1 MPPRWPHK
9 PDRRDPAFRRLED
22 FINFALHAAI
32 YLAVNSGLWF
42 FQLLKHPWENL
53 SLVSGVWLL
62 GLLGHGSYVFILAD
76 YRRIEAAALG
86 TWQEELEAEAEAEA
100 EAIAGS
106 SPPIVGDET

>member
-1 MPPRWPHK
+1 MPPRWPRK

-32 YLAVNSGLWF
+32 YLAINSGLWF
-42 FQLLKHPWENL
+42 FQLLKHPWDNL

-86 TWQEELEAEAEAEA
+86 TWQEDLEAEDAAEADPTEA
-100 EAIAGS
+100 TLE
-106 SPPIVGDET
+106 PLTKD